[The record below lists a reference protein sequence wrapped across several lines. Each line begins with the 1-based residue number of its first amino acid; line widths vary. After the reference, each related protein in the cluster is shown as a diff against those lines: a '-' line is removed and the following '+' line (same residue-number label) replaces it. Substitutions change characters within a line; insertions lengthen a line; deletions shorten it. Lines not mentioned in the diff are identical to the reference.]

1 MKNSCDHCWA
11 EGGMTN
17 ELFRDLFKYYIP
29 DLSPQE
35 LLNLYTSEISASKP
49 AQVRSC
55 YGRIM
60 SENENA
66 LIFYHAE
73 ILRLTKIGN
82 NWQKFERKIPKK
94 KIHLKPLNLD
104 PLGFDLFYF
113 SITHRGWDRRQS
125 ERKGRTCSRFVLRAL
140 LPPHLTWGS
149 LILVSCNPNNWW
161 SLAPWLL
168 TNPNFCGINEVVN
181 KSVLIGN
188 GFVST
193 LLRQRKYIPKYSN
206 KRKTR
211 LDLWTG
217 MKCRISEPWVF
228 LKI

>member
-29 DLSPQE
+29 DLSLQE

-82 NWQKFERKIPKK
+82 NWQKFERKMPKK
-94 KIHLKPLNLD
+94 KNTPQTFK
-104 PLGFDLFYF
+104 
-113 SITHRGWDRRQS
+113 
-125 ERKGRTCSRFVLRAL
+125 SR
-140 LPPHLTWGS
+140 P
-149 LILVSCNPNNWW
+149 
-161 SLAPWLL
+161 
-168 TNPNFCGINEVVN
+168 
-181 KSVLIGN
+181 IG
-188 GFVST
+188 
-193 LLRQRKYIPKYSN
+193 L
-206 KRKTR
+206 
-211 LDLWTG
+211 
-217 MKCRISEPWVF
+217 
-228 LKI
+228 